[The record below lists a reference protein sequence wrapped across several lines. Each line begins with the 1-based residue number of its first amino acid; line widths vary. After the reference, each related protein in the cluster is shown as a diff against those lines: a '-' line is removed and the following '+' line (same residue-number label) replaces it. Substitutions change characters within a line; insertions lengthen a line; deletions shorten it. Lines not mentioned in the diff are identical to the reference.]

1 MSRLSK
7 LTDSIIHSIK
17 ASARQASSSQA
28 AQHITAFSGG
38 VDSSLTLALVNRAF
52 PKSSL
57 GVIGVSPSL
66 PESQLELARRVAS
79 HINAPLTEVT
89 TNEGTVPD
97 YIENKGQAC
106 FHCKTALYST
116 LQSVID
122 YSSSQSHVNHVT
134 LYNGTNKDDKSD
146 PTRVGLLAAA
156 NFNVMSPL
164 SSLKKSEVRE
174 LAKHLGL
181 PNHDYAASP
190 CLRSRLAFGVEATS
204 EHLKRVE
211 KAENFVRRTL
221 NLPPQSDLRV
231 RLLSGG
237 KGMIEIERSKL
248 HESKPVLEEHDIQNK
263 FSELGFSTW
272 DLRAFKSGAEA
283 VIVKD
288 QIEITQTK

>member
-1 MSRLSK
+1 MSRLCK
-7 LTDSIIHSIK
+7 LTDSLVHAIK
-17 ASARQASSSQA
+17 SQHPPSSRPV
-28 AQHITAFSGG
+28 QHITAFSGG
-38 VDSSLTLALVNRAF
+38 VDSSLTLALVNSAF
-52 PKSSL
+52 PDSSL
-57 GVIGVSPSL
+57 AVIGRSPSL
-66 PESQLELARRVAS
+66 PESQLDLARSIAS
-79 HINAPLTEVT
+79 HINAPLKEVFT
-89 TNEGTVPD
+89 DEGTVPA

-106 FHCKTALYST
+106 FHCKTALYTT

-122 YSSSQSHVNHVT
+122 YSSTFNDVT

-164 SSLKKSEVRE
+164 SSLAKSEVRE

-181 PNHDYAASP
+181 PNHNYAASP

-211 KAENFVRRTL
+211 KAENFVRETL

-231 RLLSGG
+231 RLLAAGR
-237 KGMIEIERSKL
+237 GMIEIESNSIDESRSIL
-248 HESKPVLEEHDIQNK
+248 ESCNAQAIFND
-263 FSELGFSTW
+263 LGFSTW

-283 VIVKD
+283 VVISDNIK
-288 QIEITQTK
+288 ITKYSN